1 MLTHFSFNRR
11 KYKMKKLIATSAI
24 ALSAL
29 AATSAS
35 AQLLEVGG
43 LSFGGDVTFDS
54 NLDAGT
60 SMVTISPELSYGL
73 LSGLDLMVS
82 SDLEMYNNTDGFV
95 FGDDNIVL
103 EFGAEYIVWDDLVFS
118 LSTSYDLEAELQGD
132 VNFSLTYSF

>member
-1 MLTHFSFNRR
+1 
-11 KYKMKKLIATSAI
+11 MKKLIATSAI

-35 AQLLEVGG
+35 AQLLEVGR

>member
-1 MLTHFSFNRR
+1 
-11 KYKMKKLIATSAI
+11 MKKLIATSAI

-82 SDLEMYNNTDGFV
+82 SDLEMYNNTSGFV

>member
-1 MLTHFSFNRR
+1 
-11 KYKMKKLIATSAI
+11 MKKLIATSAI

-29 AATSAS
+29 ASTSAS

-82 SDLEMYNNTDGFV
+82 SDLEMYNNTNGFV

-103 EFGAEYIVWDDLVFS
+103 DFGAEYIVWDDLVFS

>member
-1 MLTHFSFNRR
+1 
-11 KYKMKKLIATSAI
+11 MKKLIATSAI

-82 SDLEMYNNTDGFV
+82 SDLEMYNNTNGFV

-103 EFGAEYIVWDDLVFS
+103 DFGAEYIVWDDLVFS

>member
-1 MLTHFSFNRR
+1 
-11 KYKMKKLIATSAI
+11 MKKLIATSAI

-43 LSFGGDVTFDS
+43 LSFGGDLTFDS

-103 EFGAEYIVWDDLVFS
+103 DFGAEYIVWDDLVFS

>member
-1 MLTHFSFNRR
+1 
-11 KYKMKKLIATSAI
+11 MKKLIATSAI

>member
-1 MLTHFSFNRR
+1 
-11 KYKMKKLIATSAI
+11 MKKLIATSAI

-35 AQLLEVGG
+35 AQLIEYGS

-54 NLDAGT
+54 NLNAGT
-60 SMVTISPELSYGL
+60 SLVTVSPELNYGL
-73 LSGLDLMVS
+73 MAGLDFSIS
-82 SDLEMYNNTDGFV
+82 SDLQMYDNVNGFV

-103 EFGAEYIVWDDLVFS
+103 DFGAEYMVWDDLVFS

>member
-1 MLTHFSFNRR
+1 
-11 KYKMKKLIATSAI
+11 MKKLIATSAI

-60 SMVTISPELSYGL
+60 SLVTISPELSYGL